1 MPLDIARAAAVAEAV
16 FKNVLREFCA
26 ILNPQIA
33 K

>member
-1 MPLDIARAAAVAEAV
+1 MPRETAKAAAVAEAV